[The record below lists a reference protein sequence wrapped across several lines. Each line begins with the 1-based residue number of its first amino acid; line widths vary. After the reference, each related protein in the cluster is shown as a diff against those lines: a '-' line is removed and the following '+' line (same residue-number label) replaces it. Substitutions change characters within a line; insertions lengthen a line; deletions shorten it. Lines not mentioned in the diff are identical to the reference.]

1 MMRPGVHTVFL
12 KAGIALAALPTVL
25 CLILIRCNDGR
36 DAAGH
41 DSLRPPEAQAAA
53 VHAVE
58 SVGHPT
64 SPGDGWA
71 AYGCYWDLRDSVFF
85 AQGYLTTAKA
95 YYAPKTFSSFT
106 FEVRMAKLAEDGA
119 IGLLFRYD
127 EKLDRGYS
135 IQLWP
140 HGGFAVSKFRGPAKE
155 DLLSGPPSHFNRE
168 MHTWNTVKVVGAG
181 KRFDIFVNGFP
192 IATVRDAEHRTGKL
206 GLHMPGDA
214 RQVAKFQIVTM
225 TGDS

>member
-1 MMRPGVHTVFL
+1 MRPRIHTVIP
-12 KAGIALAALPTVL
+12 KAGIALAALPAVL
-25 CLILIRCNDGR
+25 CTILMQCNDGR
-36 DAAGH
+36 DAAEN
-41 DSLRPPEAQAAA
+41 DSLRPPAAEQSA
-53 VHAVE
+53 APAIG
-58 SVGHPT
+58 SVGHQR
-64 SPGDGWA
+64 SPGDGWV

-95 YYAPKTFSSFT
+95 YYARKTFSSFT

-127 EKLDRGYS
+127 ERLDRGYS
-135 IQLWP
+135 IHLWP

-155 DLLSGPPSHFNRE
+155 DIASGPPSHFNRE
-168 MHTWNTVKVVGAG
+168 MHTWNTVKVMGAG
-181 KRFDIFVNGFP
+181 NRFDIFVNGFHV
-192 IATVRDAEHRTGKL
+192 ATVRDAEYQTGKL

-214 RQVAKFQIVTM
+214 RQRAKFQIVTM